1 MNPATPSWMLDFQVR
16 QQGKPQNIYYDPA
29 HASSHDFLYKP
40 VRLRRQYTARN
51 NYYDCI
57 SYRVSSIDIRIILI
71 GF

>member
-1 MNPATPSWMLDFQVR
+1 MENFATEPFQVR

-51 NYYDCI
+51 NCAY
-57 SYRVSSIDIRIILI
+57 SQAGAFYRVSTHEKQWV
-71 GF
+71 G